1 MRAFC
6 KEAFDHDV
14 LVQEMCISGH
24 NWGSV
29 QLHGSTLMFMVD
41 GKVAFEVPLPDV
53 SGVNQQKDEVM
64 LEFQVGGGGVQ
75 GATR

>member
-1 MRAFC
+1 MRGFC
-6 KEAFDHDV
+6 KEVFDKDV
-14 LVQEMCISGH
+14 AVQEMCISGH

-29 QLHGSTLMFMVD
+29 SLAGSSLMFTVD

-64 LEFQVGGGGVQ
+64 LEFQVRG
-75 GATR
+75 RR